1 VRIRVGEY
9 TWVKSIEFNK
19 SSALFAVEVCLRS
32 EVMESTIHERFSSG
46 VATQFFEFSSI
57 ALHSKTYVFGV
68 HWQSIAHHSDT
79 VPNALTSIV

>member
-1 VRIRVGEY
+1 
-9 TWVKSIEFNK
+9 
-19 SSALFAVEVCLRS
+19 
-32 EVMESTIHERFSSG
+32 MESTIHERFSSG